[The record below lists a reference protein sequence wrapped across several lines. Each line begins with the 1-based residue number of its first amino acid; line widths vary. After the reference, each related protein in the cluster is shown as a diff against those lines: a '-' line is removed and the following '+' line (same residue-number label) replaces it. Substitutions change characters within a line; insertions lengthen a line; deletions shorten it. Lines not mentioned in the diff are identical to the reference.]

1 MEGGHRQGWKIGLAE
16 EDPGNLFAA
25 KQKKTKKER
34 A

>member
-1 MEGGHRQGWKIGLAE
+1 MEDRRQGWKIGLAE
-16 EDPGNLFAA
+16 EDPGNPFAA